1 MYTYT
6 ENDNKRW
13 MELSLDKHLAQ
24 SYVTSPT
31 RLHQMLAYEKATDE
45 EWWAPTNLLI
55 HIGGVIVSANFYDG
69 VD

>member
-13 MELSLDKHLAQ
+13 MELPLDKHLAQ

-31 RLHQMLAYEKATDE
+31 RLHQMLAYEKAADE
-45 EWWAPTNLLI
+45 E
-55 HIGGVIVSANFYDG
+55 
-69 VD
+69 